1 MARGGRWTSGLG
13 GGKEKGIC
21 VGGERGWVEEEK
33 LRGYPRFLGGRDRD
47 GRSGITTRGR

>member
-1 MARGGRWTSGLG
+1 MEVGERAHQARGK
-13 GGKEKGIC
+13 GKGYLC
-21 VGGERGWVEEEK
+21 WGERGWVEEEK